1 CQPQPPKK
9 PTSND
14 SIGRFGLHRLRHRN
28 RRQTQHQSWMIQPRR
43 SQTTEIKA
51 GYTASRRPPCTRNY
65 VTGQEGGRDEGTTA
79 SSLSLSTFLREKGE
93 TLPFP

>member
-1 CQPQPPKK
+1 
-9 PTSND
+9 
-14 SIGRFGLHRLRHRN
+14 
-28 RRQTQHQSWMIQPRR
+28 MIQPRR
-43 SQTTEIKA
+43 PQTTEIKA

-93 TLPFP
+93 TLPFPYNWCTLSVNKLYNNRIVKK